1 MDVSIALGMTIR
13 LADIDPGSTPDSPGG
28 EKQTLKA
35 TDDLVERLADVQRRL
50 YAEGSR
56 ALLIVLQSMDT
67 GGKDGTIKHVFRGV
81 NPQGVEVAS
90 FKAPTPVEL
99 DHDYLWRVHARTPA
113 KGDIVIFNRS
123 HYESVLIERVHALV
137 PKKVWKAR
145 YDQITAFED
154 MLIAEGTTIVKFF
167 FHISKDEQRRR
178 LLARLDDPAKHWKFN
193 VGDIEERKLWDDYQ
207 VAYEDAINKT
217 STKDAPWHVVPA
229 DKKWYRNYI
238 VSKVLV
244 ETLDAMNPR
253 YPTRDDLKSVDRDA
267 I

>member
-1 MDVSIALGMTIR
+1 MDGSIAGGMTIR
-13 LADIDPGSTPDSPGG
+13 LDDIDPGSTPDASG

-35 TDDLVERLADVQRRL
+35 TEDLVARLGDLQRRL
-50 YAEGSR
+50 YAEASR
-56 ALLIVLQSMDT
+56 GLLIVLQSMDT

-123 HYESVLIERVHALV
+123 HYESVLIERVHGLV
-137 PKKVWKAR
+137 PKKTWKAR
-145 YDQITAFED
+145 YDQINAFED
-154 MLIAEGTTIVKFF
+154 MLVAEGTTIVKFF

-178 LLARLDDPAKHWKFN
+178 LLARLDDQTKQWKFQ
-193 VGDIEERKLWDDYQ
+193 VGDIDERKLWDEYQ

-217 STKDAPWHVVPA
+217 STPHAPWHVVPA
-229 DKKWYRNYI
+229 NHKWYRNYM

-244 ETLDAMNPR
+244 ETLDEMNPR
-253 YPTRDDLKSVDRDA
+253 YPKRDDLKSVDRSA